1 MPQNPAI
8 SILVPLYKAAPFVD
22 NLVAD
27 LKALPFSRLEVVF
40 ADQHRLDDAVERL
53 AEAFREDPR
62 VRIIATNNELRWW
75 ENYEFLLNE
84 ARGDW
89 VMILSQDD
97 RLPSRSLEAAVEA
110 LADHPNAIAVYGPAD
125 MIDPEG
131 KVVVCNPRRTWP
143 RRLSGAR
150 WAAASALGHIA
161 GVTHPMAKLGLFR
174 IDVARSQTPAIPET
188 EGHTGLSTTLWV
200 FEMMLCGPIL
210 FCPGFIVQYRVHPDS
225 ITSLINSR
233 TPRWQWRRSV
243 NFFAESRSIWQ
254 RRFQDRPFAQRF
266 GVPLLGIAIFGILL
280 PLRIIQR
287 GGRKER
293 ISVRLRISSHK
304 PDEPDLPAEMP
315 PPRNEQ

>member
-22 NLVAD
+22 NLVVD

-62 VRIIATNNELRWW
+62 VRIIATNNALRWW

-84 ARGDW
+84 ACGDW
-89 VMILSQDD
+89 VMILSQDN

-110 LADHPNAIAVYGPAD
+110 LAYHPEAIAVYGPVD
-125 MIDPEG
+125 TIDAEG
-131 KVVVCNPRRTWP
+131 TVLVYSPRRTSP

-161 GVTHPMAKLGLFR
+161 GVTHPSAKLGLFR
-174 IDVARSQTPAIPET
+174 IDVARGQMPAIPET

-200 FEMMLCGPIL
+200 FDMLLRGPIL
-210 FCPGFIVQYRVHPDS
+210 FCPSFIVHNRVHPNS
-225 ITSLINSR
+225 FTSLINSR
-233 TPRWQWRRSV
+233 TPRWQWRRLVS
-243 NFFAESRSIWQ
+243 FFAEARLIWQ
-254 RRFQDRPFAQRF
+254 RRFQARPFAQRF
-266 GVPLLGIAIFGILL
+266 GTPLLGIAIFGLLL

-287 GGRKER
+287 GGRKAR
-293 ISVRLRISSHK
+293 ISARLRISSHK
-304 PDEPDLPAEMP
+304 RDEPHHPAEMP